1 MVLIDNVYQK
11 VLALANKEQRG
22 YITPQDFN
30 LFANQAQT
38 EIFEQ
43 YFYDTNMAR
52 KSQGNDTVYADIDDM
67 LEEKLQIFE
76 NTDDQTA
83 ILSYTSTTDGVLL
96 PSTIY
101 RVHEIKAGN
110 KICEILNTKD
120 FNACITSTLLMPTGN
135 RPIANIR
142 NNIVRCANGAS
153 FGMPNLTTPNEIIYF
168 KIPNKVNWTYVVVN
182 KKAMYNANASTM
194 NFELHPSE
202 EVQLVNKILKLA
214 GISNKQDDIMRAGQ
228 GMEMT
233 NTQLQPKI

>member
-1 MVLIDNVYQK
+1 MVRVDDVYQK

-30 LFANQAQT
+30 LFANHAQM

-43 YFYDTNMAR
+43 YFYDINLAR

-67 LEEKLQIFE
+67 LEQKLQIFE
-76 NTDDQTA
+76 SSWIPALGSFSMQ
-83 ILSYTSTTDGVLL
+83 GV
-96 PSTIY
+96 Y
-101 RVHEIKAGN
+101 RLYEVLIDTVS
-110 KICEILNTKD
+110 CEIVNTKD
-120 FNACITSTLLMPTGN
+120 FSAALNQPMLAPAPS
-135 RPIANIR
+135 RPIAVIR
-142 NNIVRCANGAS
+142 GDQVIVANGLNQFTSPTA
-153 FGMPNLTTPNEIIYF
+153 IVYIR
-168 KIPNKVNWTYVVVN
+168 IPKKPNWTYVVVN
-182 KKAMYNANASTM
+182 KKAMYNANQSTVD
-194 NFELHPSE
+194 FELHASE